1 MNKDNVR
8 ELLINLKTSDNENAV
23 NYLLDKLDQVSSEEL
38 NELFEQKNIS
48 ENNIKEFLQSLIEKN
63 LTQEETT
70 ENFIGVND
78 WFCYGRTGDT
88 IHMHLIPKDLRG
100 VKKELGDEGF
110 YNLYK
115 EQLEDFLSKMQALF
129 LEDPSINSLFAVS
142 PIFYNP
148 NITQVHEDLGFNKV
162 VEVDL
167 NNEND
172 KMSVE
177 QKEYF
182 LNVFNKGDN
191 NKRVYY
197 TKMTREELLEN
208 DYSQST
214 HLKH

>member
-8 ELLINLKTSDNENAV
+8 ELLINLKTFDNENAV

-115 EQLEDFLSKMQALF
+115 EQLKDFLSKMQALF

-172 KMSVE
+172 NMSVE

-182 LNVFNKGDN
+182 LNMFNKGDN

-197 TKMTREELLEN
+197 AKMTREELLEN

-214 HLKH
+214 YLKH

>member
-172 KMSVE
+172 NMSVE